1 MINSYRALV
10 WFALQLAIAI
20 GGGVGAFS
28 TITFGV
34 LAFFAT
40 LGAMAVSLS
49 MSWKVRDTPNA
60 LKPISDG
67 VAVVGMGAF
76 LLALFGGNLVLALA
90 CLLFFAQQALNL
102 VLREYR
108 QLYFGLVI
116 GFAFV
121 LAGASECKSG
131 WYLLIFM
138 GYGLSVSY
146 CLGEVWLDN
155 RHLVQRGAGR
165 PPAKSRF
172 KVAGM
177 ILGLALVIYL
187 VMPRPPAANLGGQ
200 YSMSPDFYRNQAW
213 EQEAESGQ
221 SESGESDGNPESAQQ
236 TGVSESD
243 TSHSSR
249 GDKGSGGDNGAGEG
263 NDTGTEY
270 QYEGFSEQFDIQ
282 QAGNSGESGDQGRN
296 SNDIIAHMKAPH
308 GAYLKVRTFDTFDGI
323 SWSTNTKSYTKM
335 LVEWGAVKLDQN
347 AQGNYRQEISIKE
360 SIPAWIPA
368 ASQPIQLW
376 LPASVI
382 AVDAWGHPLLPGP
395 LVAGTTYS
403 VESNVQYIDG
413 RISGGKVPPRSADLQ
428 LPADFDSRIKQL
440 ATEVTHQYHEPLAK
454 AAALEHHL
462 RTEYSYSFS
471 SIFDSQGK
479 TPLDTFLFEEKRGHC
494 EYFASAMAMML
505 RSIDIPSRLVTGFSA
520 TQKNPL
526 TGYYEIRALDGHA
539 WVEAW
544 IEGSGWLTFEPTAFY
559 SLPEREEEPLSA
571 SQIDEYVESLTK
583 ADEALDV
590 EDVSISRVLTE
601 IWRSLTTLVLLI
613 FSYIKLFF
621 IRFWPMTV
629 LVLLIG
635 FALYFTRRYWQVGA
649 LKMWSRWRIRFYK
662 PKNQEQAL
670 AHYLYHLQKLASF
683 EGAKRLPGDD
693 IHNWSD
699 KLSLTFGQADAW
711 GLLADVV
718 NRTYYENQQVELKEL
733 KQLGMRAMLEMRG

>member
-1 MINSYRALV
+1 
-10 WFALQLAIAI
+10 
-20 GGGVGAFS
+20 
-28 TITFGV
+28 
-34 LAFFAT
+34 
-40 LGAMAVSLS
+40 
-49 MSWKVRDTPNA
+49 
-60 LKPISDG
+60 
-67 VAVVGMGAF
+67 
-76 LLALFGGNLVLALA
+76 
-90 CLLFFAQQALNL
+90 
-102 VLREYR
+102 
-108 QLYFGLVI
+108 
-116 GFAFV
+116 
-121 LAGASECKSG
+121 
-131 WYLLIFM
+131 
-138 GYGLSVSY
+138 
-146 CLGEVWLDN
+146 
-155 RHLVQRGAGR
+155 GAGR

>member
-1 MINSYRALV
+1 M
-10 WFALQLAIAI
+10 
-20 GGGVGAFS
+20 
-28 TITFGV
+28 
-34 LAFFAT
+34 
-40 LGAMAVSLS
+40 
-49 MSWKVRDTPNA
+49 
-60 LKPISDG
+60 
-67 VAVVGMGAF
+67 
-76 LLALFGGNLVLALA
+76 
-90 CLLFFAQQALNL
+90 
-102 VLREYR
+102 
-108 QLYFGLVI
+108 
-116 GFAFV
+116 
-121 LAGASECKSG
+121 
-131 WYLLIFM
+131 
-138 GYGLSVSY
+138 
-146 CLGEVWLDN
+146 
-155 RHLVQRGAGR
+155 
-165 PPAKSRF
+165 
-172 KVAGM
+172 
-177 ILGLALVIYL
+177 
-187 VMPRPPAANLGGQ
+187 
-200 YSMSPDFYRNQAW
+200 
-213 EQEAESGQ
+213 
-221 SESGESDGNPESAQQ
+221 
-236 TGVSESD
+236 
-243 TSHSSR
+243 
-249 GDKGSGGDNGAGEG
+249 
-263 NDTGTEY
+263 
-270 QYEGFSEQFDIQ
+270 
-282 QAGNSGESGDQGRN
+282 
-296 SNDIIAHMKAPH
+296 
-308 GAYLKVRTFDTFDGI
+308 
-323 SWSTNTKSYTKM
+323 
-335 LVEWGAVKLDQN
+335 
-347 AQGNYRQEISIKE
+347 
-360 SIPAWIPA
+360 PAWIPA